1 MNFRRYE
8 NEMKIVIL
16 VALYAILFAPI
27 LVGVKYLFPFVFPK
41 AVYFQTLV
49 EIAIILYVV
58 LLAID
63 RKYLPRRTVILWGV
77 AAYVLAIALS
87 TVFGVDRPL
96 SFWSKAE
103 RMDGLFQYLHLLAY
117 FVILTGVVRKE
128 EEWLRLL
135 KVAMWAGVAIGTTA
149 LISKFF
155 PDILNFGNQERLGAT
170 FGNPAFLGT
179 HYVILSFIA
188 LTFFLREKAA
198 AGRILYGSLFTF
210 QFLLLF
216 LSGTRGGYIG
226 FIAGIFV
233 LALVLAAIDWKR
245 WGKLSLSIMALF
257 FIVVAILYFGRNSL
271 PQKSQFLHNRVYALA
286 DVLKLKGLEA
296 RVVSWKIA
304 AEAFRA
310 KPLFGWGQEN
320 YIYAF
325 NTHFD
330 PDIHTYELSLFDRAH
345 NKPLDL
351 LSMNG
356 VPGLASYLFL
366 FAAMAISMVGVMRRR
381 VVSPIWPSGFLAL
394 VVAYFVQNLVLF
406 EMPTSGIM
414 LFFFAAFLSWMA
426 AEVKSSVVKDYEV
439 QPQQKQYVGSRPLFP
454 EWVVVPTA
462 AILLTAFYIGV
473 WQPITAARAV
483 VSTASALSNPNNTP
497 ETKVLQGL
505 KVYKETRGKRSTFI
519 DREFDVLI
527 ARRLR
532 DAFPN
537 PTQFASQNEDFV
549 TFTEAIIEHLKQDF
563 EAHPLDYDAMIE
575 IGNLSFM
582 LQGAKAEYTQKT
594 FEALERARQIAPR
607 REDAYQQ
614 LALWYLSVGDIK
626 KADEFLDA
634 LLALNS
640 KVGRF
645 WWFRAL
651 YEATVNNPRGVD
663 DALANA
669 RKYGYDWQ
677 SLGNLAYL
685 VNSFE
690 RHKNWPE
697 ALKYYGVIARHFAT
711 SSFDIAIQGFDRAL
725 QIASSIGSQAAARE
739 LKAAM
744 LELAGTKKDKIEE
757 VATKY
762 GF

>member
-1 MNFRRYE
+1 MVNFRRYE
-8 NEMKIVIL
+8 NEIKLVIM
-16 VALYAILFAPI
+16 ASLYAILFAPI
-27 LVGVKYLFPFVFPK
+27 IVGVKYLFPFVFPK

-117 FVILTGVVRKE
+117 FIILTGVVRRE
-128 EEWLRLL
+128 EDWLRLL
-135 KVAMWAGVAIGTTA
+135 KVGMWAGVAIGAVA
-149 LISKFF
+149 LVSKFS
-155 PDILNFGNQERLGAT
+155 PATLNFGSQGRLGAT
-170 FGNPAFLGT
+170 FGNPAFFAT
-179 HYVILSFIA
+179 HYVILVFIA
-188 LTFFLREKAA
+188 LTFWLREKTAG
-198 AGRILYGSLFTF
+198 GRIVFGLIFF
-210 QFLLLF
+210 FNFLMLF

-226 FIAGIFV
+226 FIAGIFT
-233 LALVLAAIDWKR
+233 LALVLALNDWKR
-245 WGKLSLSIMALF
+245 WGRLSMAAPALF
-257 FIVVAILYFGRNSL
+257 FLVVGVLYFGRQTI
-271 PQKSQFLHNRVYALA
+271 PQKSEFLRDRVYALI
-286 DVLKLKGLEA
+286 DIVKLKGLEA
-296 RVVSWKIA
+296 RVFSWKIA
-304 AEAFRA
+304 AESFRA
-310 KPLFGWGQEN
+310 KPIFGWGQEN

-330 PDIHTYELSLFDRAH
+330 PEIHTHELSLFDRAH

-414 LFFFAAFLSWMA
+414 LFFFAAFLSWMV
-426 AEVKSSVVKDYEV
+426 AEVK
-439 QPQQKQYVGSRPLFP
+439 QKPIQYAGPRPLFP

-663 DALANA
+663 EALANA
-669 RKYGYDWQ
+669 RKYGYDWR

-697 ALKYYGVIARHFAT
+697 ALKYYGVVAKAYAT
-711 SSFDIAIQGFDRAL
+711 SGFDIAIQGFDRAL